1 MPPSDQLVRISSA
14 DPEAHRQFYLAAAG
28 IRMWYAK
35 RPLPGAAP
43 SPEYQ
48 FADRDLPEKAA
59 SHGEAEVALRPHVRA
74 ERSEDSARSRL
85 LDLQSLMAQPLQ
97 AKPEPPVVPTIPE
110 GAHEPVFKAEATSVE
125 LSGSHALI
133 AAHLGIWSTGKY
145 LLISQWSDEASERLQ
160 DSLAA
165 NLLRALHQKEVGKR
179 QMLHWPVFRNPRIPG
194 NSANDFREVLSRMVS
209 PHETCSIILLGVLGS
224 EQNEQRQHCLKP
236 FLSQIGVDFPHSLA
250 ELSVSPGQKRDLWNT
265 LKSCY
270 SV

>member
-1 MPPSDQLVRISSA
+1 MPPSDQLIRTPSA
-14 DPEAHRQFYLAAAG
+14 DLEAHRQFYLAAAG

-48 FADRDLPEKAA
+48 FADRDLPEEAA
-59 SHGEAEVALRPHVRA
+59 SHGEAEVALRPHVKA
-74 ERSEDSARSRL
+74 ERSADPARSRS
-85 LDLQSLMAQPLQ
+85 LDLQSLMAPPSQ
-97 AKPEPPVVPTIPE
+97 AKPERPVVPAIPE
-110 GAHEPVFKAEATSVE
+110 SAPEPVPAAEATSVE

-165 NLLRALHQKEVGKR
+165 NLLRVLHQREVGER
-179 QMLHWPVFRNPRIPG
+179 QMLHWPVFRNPHIPG

-224 EQNEQRQHCLKP
+224 EQDEQRQHCLKP
-236 FLSQIGVDFPHSLA
+236 FLPQVGVDFPHSLA
-250 ELSVSPGQKRDLWNT
+250 ELSASPGQKRDLWNA